1 MKKVVLS
8 LIVLSVFLL
17 LVGCLNYKAYEI
29 PVENKSPGN
38 DLIKSEVAEIK
49 PVEEKITT
57 PTEVEGEVVL
67 PALGENKTASVEEA
81 TAENLEVLNAKENQL
96 VKLKLSAVDP
106 NKDKVTYTF
115 SKPFDTQGAWKTNYG
130 DAGEYIITVS
140 ASDGKLTTEKKIK
153 LVVQKVNVAPTIA
166 ELKDINVN
174 EGDLVKLDPKVT
186 DPNRD
191 PITITISDPLSKG
204 IWQTTPKDSG
214 VYNLKVTASDGELQV
229 EKSLKLT
236 VKNRNLLPVI
246 TNLAAEVNVLEG
258 QTIKLAPVV
267 TDEDEDEGENI
278 TVTFSKPFDQKGVWT
293 PNYTSHGEYLVN
305 VTASDGRG
313 AVVTKQVKVMVGAVN
328 MPPVIEK
335 VTLETK

>member
-8 LIVLSVFLL
+8 LMVLSVFLL

-38 DLIKSEVAEIK
+38 DLVKSEVAEIK
-49 PVEEKITT
+49 PVEEKITI

-96 VKLKLSAVDP
+96 VKLKLSAIDP

-153 LVVQKVNVAPTIA
+153 LVIQKVNVAPAIA

-186 DPNRD
+186 DPNHD

-236 VKNRNLLPVI
+236 VKNVNLLPVI
-246 TNLAAEVNVLEG
+246 TNLADVNASEG
-258 QTIKLAPVV
+258 QTIRLVPVV
-267 TDEDEDEGENI
+267 TDEDKDEGENI
-278 TVTFSKPFDQKGVWT
+278 TVTFSKPFDQTGVWT
-293 PNYTSHGEYLVN
+293 PDYTNHGVYLVN
-305 VTASDGRG
+305 VTANDGRG
-313 AVVTKQVKVMVGAVN
+313 AVVTKQVTVTVGAVN